1 LKIYTTSKTPQPL
14 HIHILELQF

>member
-1 LKIYTTSKTPQPL
+1 LKIYTASKTPQPL